1 MGLPYNPPRPAP
13 SDSIHELRRDI
24 STQNILVVI
33 TVAGSLCSI
42 GEGKAWE
49 VTLFMDLGH

>member
-1 MGLPYNPPRPAP
+1 MGLPYNPPKPAP